1 MSWAWN
7 SVIGEYDD
15 ESVPVDSE
23 TSTSIAK
30 SSVIL
35 SIGVYL
41 KTGSILMK
49 SGRRPARTLFG
60 IYFDGT
66 GVEIVNQ
73 GDSFFSAVFGMTS
86 LTVRYFGSL
95 PSYMNPFGGEGP
107 GSKLLYVVMVK
118 FIGKKEDYKIVGGS
132 VFPYYQ
138 PIYSFL
144 SHFNSRPLPETETKI

>member
-1 MSWAWN
+1 MHFYKQNSVINVKIVRCETDKEPDTNSTPEADRVVPNMPEEGEGWMSWAWN
-7 SVIGEYDD
+7 SVIGEYD
-15 ESVPVDSE
+15 EETGPVDGE
-23 TSTSIAK
+23 TSTSIPK

-49 SGRRPARTLFG
+49 CGRRPARTLFG

-86 LTVRYFGSL
+86 LTIRYFGSL
-95 PSYMNPFGGEGP
+95 PSYMNPVGGEGC
-107 GSKLLYVVMVK
+107 GSI
-118 FIGKKEDYKIVGGS
+118 F
-132 VFPYYQ
+132 
-138 PIYSFL
+138 
-144 SHFNSRPLPETETKI
+144 